1 MCSRHACLNLYSLV
15 DGYHPCLGRIQGL
28 LPDVPIIE
36 KIQDKLRPGLSP
48 LGGGAAA
55 RPESAREGAA
65 AGAAAQVPGGGEG
78 AGGQAAAEVAGIQHC
93 LAYGP
98 LWVALCLMRVG

>member
-1 MCSRHACLNLYSLV
+1 MLASKLYSLV
-15 DGYHPCLGRIQGL
+15 DGYHPWLGRTQGL

-36 KIQDKLRPGLSP
+36 KIQDKLLPGLSP
-48 LGGGAAA
+48 LGGGA
-55 RPESAREGAA
+55 RPESTREGAA

-78 AGGQAAAEVAGIQHC
+78 AGGQAAAEVAGIQHR

-98 LWVALCLMRVG
+98 LWVAPCLM